1 MPGMVT
7 CECLHE
13 ATHRSCAMS
22 SHNSS
27 PCFPRPKIRRGTD
40 PLAQQG
46 WRCRWI
52 TGAAKVPSHTRVR
65 LHILRQHP
73 GCSVLVARRVAAVAR
88 LKLPSFELVVV
99 AQGIRHELVACFIV
113 FMSSPSGAGHRTQR
127 KTKRGKEGRRG
138 GGAMQ
143 VCVPLKRLPSGTI
156 AKSIA
161 PLHATSLALLAAAA
175 GECPFVPAPYYIRSL
190 KVPS

>member
-1 MPGMVT
+1 MLLGRRRRQGSPSHWSASRRLSAAPTAYHPRHV
-7 CECLHE
+7 
-13 ATHRSCAMS
+13 ASIHR
-22 SHNSS
+22 N
-27 PCFPRPKIRRGTD
+27 
-40 PLAQQG
+40 
-46 WRCRWI
+46 
-52 TGAAKVPSHTRVR
+52 PSHTAQSQARGSSSGDTTR
-65 LHILRQHP
+65 A
-73 GCSVLVARRVAAVAR
+73 GCLLYCLYVKPIRRW
-88 LKLPSFELVVV
+88 KP
-99 AQGIRHELVACFIV
+99 
-113 FMSSPSGAGHRTQR
+113 GHRTQR